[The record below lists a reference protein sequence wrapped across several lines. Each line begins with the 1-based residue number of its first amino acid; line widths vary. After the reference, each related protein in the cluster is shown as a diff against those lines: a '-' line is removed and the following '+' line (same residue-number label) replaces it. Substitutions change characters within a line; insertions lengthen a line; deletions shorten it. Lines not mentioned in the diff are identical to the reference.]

1 MSFLFKPFPAPKN
14 GPRAALPAAGF
25 GLFVA
30 CFLWVFRPFGLD
42 NLGNDLWWVA
52 ASYGAITTAVMLL
65 MRFAAP
71 TFIPG
76 TYEEN
81 HWTTGKEIG
90 QTMATILL
98 IAAGNMLFSVWMG
111 FFSLSATAFF
121 VFLGFTFAVGLF
133 PVAIGILVRQNAYH
147 KKYMA
152 GSAQINRRVE
162 RPLNPNAESRTEI
175 AIRDE
180 NDRNILSIA
189 ASELLAITSAD
200 NYIKVFYISDEG
212 TSTEM
217 IRAALNTV
225 EASLSP
231 HPQFFRVHRSWL
243 VSLSHVAHVEGNARG
258 YQIRVNGVAP
268 KIPVARSRIEAFDA
282 AFSSK
287 QPTG

>member
-1 MSFLFKPFPAPKN
+1 MNFLQRPFPAPST
-14 GPRAALPAAGF
+14 GRFTAVPAFAF

-30 CFLWVFRPFGLD
+30 CFLWFFRPFGLD
-42 NLGNDLWWVA
+42 NLGSQLWWVA
-52 ASYGAITTAVMLL
+52 MAYGIITAAVMLL

-71 TFIPG
+71 VIVPG
-76 TYEEN
+76 IFDESR
-81 HWTTGKEIG
+81 WTTGREIG
-90 QTMATILL
+90 QTMAIILL
-98 IAAGNMLFSVWMG
+98 IAAANMLYSVWMG
-111 FFSLSATAFF
+111 FFSLSITAFF
-121 VFLGFTFAVGLF
+121 VFLGFTLAVGLF
-133 PVAIGILVRQNAYH
+133 PVVIGILMRQNAYH
-147 KKYMA
+147 HKYTA
-152 GSAQINRRVE
+152 GSAKINLLMG
-162 RPLNPNAESRTEI
+162 RPLAPQVETRTEI
-175 AIRDE
+175 ALRDE
-180 NDRNILSIA
+180 NDREMLTLA

-200 NYIKVFYISDEG
+200 NYIKVFYSNDQG

-243 VSLSHVAHVEGNARG
+243 VSLDHVAHVEGNARG
-258 YQIRVNGVAP
+258 YQIRVNGVAS